1 MAKLCKYLTMIICSI
16 FFIQSMAFADTG
28 KIGKEMTIEGEC
40 SFTIKAVRSY
50 DVFFNQESGTSKQ
63 WIIASFEL
71 LNWRDDSFYVKTE
84 TNAKIVYDEDFEYE
98 SNYLWP
104 NPEGTYFRADG
115 DEWLKVYLMDDNGKI
130 YTDGEDAN
138 GGYATPRI
146 KYHNGYE
153 RKYNPIDVCFEYENE
168 GPNNSKTYKS
178 QDSSKTVLDPLVK
191 RTFHYVFLVPD
202 IVAEEEGLRELIFTI
217 GGEEYSYRF

>member
-1 MAKLCKYLTMIICSI
+1 MKKLASILFVILLVASCS
-16 FFIQSMAFADTG
+16 SAFAESN
-28 KIGKEMTIEGEC
+28 KLGKEYTIDEVC
-40 SFTIKAVRSY
+40 AFKVKSAKPY
-50 DVFFNQESGTSKQ
+50 DTFFNQESGASKT
-63 WIIASFEL
+63 WMVISVEV
-71 LNWRDDSFYVKTE
+71 LNLKTEPFYVKTE
-84 TNAKIVYDEDFEYE
+84 TSAQVVFDEDYE
-98 SNYLWP
+98 FTPDYLWP

-115 DEWLKVYLMDDNGKI
+115 DEWLDVYLMDDNGKI
-130 YTDGEDAN
+130 YSDGEDAN
-138 GGYATPRI
+138 GGYATPKI

-217 GGEEYSYRF
+217 GNEEYSYRF